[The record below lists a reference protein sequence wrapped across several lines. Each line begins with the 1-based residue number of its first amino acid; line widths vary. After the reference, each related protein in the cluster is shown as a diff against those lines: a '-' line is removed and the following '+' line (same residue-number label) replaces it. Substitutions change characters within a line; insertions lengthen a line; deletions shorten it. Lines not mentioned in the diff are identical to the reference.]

1 MKQNPANQIELAPE
15 NTGSWMG
22 VGLLLL
28 SALGFSINMLFANMA
43 YKDGID
49 VHTTNAMRHL
59 AAVVL
64 LFLFQKI
71 RGKKLGL
78 LPRERYISLALGI
91 SVFAMGLGYLGA
103 TQYIPISLAVLL
115 FYTFP
120 VFVAVIARFTE
131 NESITA
137 IRLIAIIIAFIGLGL
152 AMEVHSLT
160 NLNWQGVA
168 FGFLSSLGCTTFVIV
183 NSRSMRTADPQAVNF
198 HCLAGGTVL
207 FVVLLLITG
216 GPAKF
221 VTQAGWIKLCVS
233 SLTLGV
239 GYVTFFAGLEIIG
252 PFNTSMLMNV
262 EPVLTVILAAI
273 LLGER
278 LSSVQLLGAGLV
290 IAGIILITGGFKKEI
305 AEQNQGKP

>member
-1 MKQNPANQIELAPE
+1 MMQNPVNQIELAPE
-15 NTGSWMG
+15 NAGSWIG
-22 VGLLLL
+22 VGVLLL
-28 SALGFSINMLFANMA
+28 SALGFTIAMLFANMA

-49 VHTTNAMRHL
+49 VHTTNAARYL
-59 AAVVL
+59 ATIVL

-78 LPRERYISLALGI
+78 PPRERYTSLALGI
-91 SVFAMGLGYLGA
+91 SVFMMGLGYLGA

-137 IRLIAIIIAFIGLGL
+137 IRLIAIIIALIGLGL

-183 NSRSMRTADPQAVNF
+183 SSFSMRTADPQAVNF
-198 HCLAGGTVL
+198 HCLAAGTVFFAAFL
-207 FVVLLLITG
+207 FFTG
-216 GPAKF
+216 GPSGMLSYSALS
-221 VTQAGWIKLCVS
+221 KLCVS
-233 SLTLGV
+233 SLALAV
-239 GYVTFFAGLEIIG
+239 GYVTLFTGLEIIG
-252 PFNTSMLMNV
+252 PVKTSMLMNA
-262 EPVLTVILAAI
+262 EPILTITLAAS

-278 LSSVQLLGAGLV
+278 LVSIQLIGAAFV
-290 IAGIILITGGFKKEI
+290 ILGIILITGSSKKKI
-305 AEQNQGKP
+305 INIK

>member
-1 MKQNPANQIELAPE
+1 
-15 NTGSWMG
+15 
-22 VGLLLL
+22 
-28 SALGFSINMLFANMA
+28 MLFANMA

-49 VHTTNAMRHL
+49 VHTTNAARYL
-59 AAVVL
+59 ATVVF

-78 LPRERYISLALGI
+78 PPRERYTSLALGI
-91 SVFAMGLGYLGA
+91 SVFMMGLGYLGA

-198 HCLAGGTVL
+198 HCLAAGTVFFAAFL
-207 FVVLLLITG
+207 FFTG
-216 GPAKF
+216 GPTGMLSYSALS
-221 VTQAGWIKLCVS
+221 KLCVS
-233 SLTLGV
+233 SLALAV
-239 GYVTFFAGLEIIG
+239 GYVTLFTGLEIIG
-252 PFNTSMLMNV
+252 PVKTSMLMNA
-262 EPVLTVILAAI
+262 EPILTITLAAS

-278 LSSVQLLGAGLV
+278 LVSIQLIGAALV
-290 IAGIILITGGFKKEI
+290 ILGIILITGGSKEKLI
-305 AEQNQGKP
+305 NIK

>member
-1 MKQNPANQIELAPE
+1 MQNPANQIELAPE
-15 NTGSWMG
+15 NAGSWIG

-28 SALGFSINMLFANMA
+28 SALGFTIAMLFANMA

-49 VHTTNAMRHL
+49 VHTTNAARYL
-59 AAVVL
+59 ATVVF

-78 LPRERYISLALGI
+78 PPRERYTSLALGI
-91 SVFAMGLGYLGA
+91 SVFMMGLGYLGA

-198 HCLAGGTVL
+198 HCLAAGTVFFAAFL
-207 FVVLLLITG
+207 FFTG
-216 GPAKF
+216 GPTGMLSYSALS
-221 VTQAGWIKLCVS
+221 KLCVS
-233 SLTLGV
+233 SLALAV
-239 GYVTFFAGLEIIG
+239 GYVTLFTGLEIIG
-252 PFNTSMLMNV
+252 PVKTSMLMNA
-262 EPVLTVILAAI
+262 EPILTITLAAS

-278 LSSVQLLGAGLV
+278 LVSIQLIGAALV
-290 IAGIILITGGFKKEI
+290 ILGIILITGGSKEKLI
-305 AEQNQGKP
+305 NIK

>member
-1 MKQNPANQIELAPE
+1 MMQNPVNQIELAPE
-15 NTGSWMG
+15 NAGSWIG

-28 SALGFSINMLFANMA
+28 SALGFTIAMLFANMA

-49 VHTTNAMRHL
+49 VHTTNAARYL
-59 AAVVL
+59 ATVVF

-78 LPRERYISLALGI
+78 PPRERYTSLALGI
-91 SVFAMGLGYLGA
+91 SVFMMGLGYLGA

-198 HCLAGGTVL
+198 HCLAAGTVFFAAFL
-207 FVVLLLITG
+207 FFTG
-216 GPAKF
+216 GPTGMLSYSALS
-221 VTQAGWIKLCVS
+221 KLCVS
-233 SLTLGV
+233 SLALAV
-239 GYVTFFAGLEIIG
+239 GYVTLFTGLEIIG
-252 PFNTSMLMNV
+252 PVKTSMLMNA
-262 EPVLTVILAAI
+262 EPILTITLAAS

-278 LSSVQLLGAGLV
+278 LVSIQLIGAALV
-290 IAGIILITGGFKKEI
+290 ILGIILITGGSKEKLI
-305 AEQNQGKP
+305 NIK

>member
-1 MKQNPANQIELAPE
+1 MMQNPANQIELAPE
-15 NTGSWMG
+15 NAGSWIG

-28 SALGFSINMLFANMA
+28 SALGFTIAMLFANMA

-49 VHTTNAMRHL
+49 VHTTNAARYL
-59 AAVVL
+59 ATVVF

-78 LPRERYISLALGI
+78 PPRERYTSLALGI
-91 SVFAMGLGYLGA
+91 SVFMMGLGYLGA

-198 HCLAGGTVL
+198 HCLAAGTVFFAAFL
-207 FVVLLLITG
+207 FFTG
-216 GPAKF
+216 GPTGMLSYSALS
-221 VTQAGWIKLCVS
+221 KLCVS
-233 SLTLGV
+233 GLALAV
-239 GYVTFFAGLEIIG
+239 GYVTLFTGLEIIG
-252 PFNTSMLMNV
+252 PVKTSMLMNA
-262 EPVLTVILAAI
+262 EPILTITLAAS

-278 LSSVQLLGAGLV
+278 LVSIQLIGAALV
-290 IAGIILITGGFKKEI
+290 ILGIILITGGSKEKLI
-305 AEQNQGKP
+305 NIK

>member
-1 MKQNPANQIELAPE
+1 MKQNPVNQIELAPADAR
-15 NTGSWMG
+15 SWIG
-22 VGLLLL
+22 FGLLLL
-28 SALGFSINMLFANMA
+28 SALGFTSAMLFANMA

-49 VHTTNAMRHL
+49 VHTTNAARYL
-59 AAVVL
+59 ATIVL

-78 LPRERYISLALGI
+78 PPRERYTSLALGI
-91 SVFAMGLGYLGA
+91 SVFMMGLGYLGA

-152 AMEVHSLT
+152 ALEIHSLT

-168 FGFLSSLGCTTFVIV
+168 LGFLSSLGCTIFVIV
-183 NSRSMRTADPQAVNF
+183 SSLSMRSADPQAVNF
-198 HCLAGGTVL
+198 HCLAAGTVFFAAFL
-207 FVVLLLITG
+207 FFTG
-216 GPAKF
+216 GPTSIIPYSALS
-221 VTQAGWIKLCVS
+221 KLCVS
-233 SLTLGV
+233 GLALAV
-239 GYVTFFAGLEIIG
+239 AYVTLFTGLEIVG
-252 PFNTSMLMNV
+252 PVKTSMLMNV
-262 EPVLTVILAAI
+262 EPILTITLAAI

-278 LSSVQLLGAGLV
+278 LASIQLIGAAFV
-290 IAGIILITGGFKKEI
+290 IVGVILITGDSKKR
-305 AEQNQGKP
+305 

>member
-15 NTGSWMG
+15 NAGSWIG

-28 SALGFSINMLFANMA
+28 SALGFTIAMLFANMA

-49 VHTTNAMRHL
+49 VHTTNAARYL
-59 AAVVL
+59 ATIVL

-71 RGKKLGL
+71 RGKKFGL
-78 LPRERYISLALGI
+78 PPRERYTSLALGI
-91 SVFAMGLGYLGA
+91 SVFMMGLGYLVD

-137 IRLIAIIIAFIGLGL
+137 IRLIAIIIALIGLGL

-198 HCLAGGTVL
+198 HCLAAGTVFFAAFL
-207 FVVLLLITG
+207 FFTG
-216 GPAKF
+216 GPTGILSYSALS
-221 VTQAGWIKLCVS
+221 KLCVS
-233 SLTLGV
+233 SLALAV
-239 GYVTFFAGLEIIG
+239 GYVTLFTGLEIIG
-252 PFNTSMLMNV
+252 PVKTSMLMNA
-262 EPVLTVILAAI
+262 EPILTITLAAI

-278 LSSVQLLGAGLV
+278 LVSIQLIGAALV
-290 IAGIILITGGFKKEI
+290 ILGIILITGGSKKKI
-305 AEQNQGKP
+305 INIK

>member
-15 NTGSWMG
+15 NAGSWIG

-28 SALGFSINMLFANMA
+28 SALGFTIAMLFANMA

-49 VHTTNAMRHL
+49 VHTTNAARYL
-59 AAVVL
+59 ATIVL

-78 LPRERYISLALGI
+78 PPRERYTSLALGI
-91 SVFAMGLGYLGA
+91 SVFMMGLGYLGA

-152 AMEVHSLT
+152 AMEVHSLA

-183 NSRSMRTADPQAVNF
+183 SSRSMRTADPQAVNF
-198 HCLAGGTVL
+198 HCLAAGTVFFAAFL
-207 FVVLLLITG
+207 FFTG
-216 GPAKF
+216 GPTGILSYSALS
-221 VTQAGWIKLCVS
+221 KLCVS
-233 SLTLGV
+233 SLALAV
-239 GYVTFFAGLEIIG
+239 GYVTLFTGLEIIG
-252 PFNTSMLMNV
+252 PVKTSMLMNA
-262 EPVLTVILAAI
+262 EPILTITLAAI

-278 LSSVQLLGAGLV
+278 LVSIQLIGAALV
-290 IAGIILITGGFKKEI
+290 ILGIILITGGSKKKI
-305 AEQNQGKP
+305 INIK

>member
-1 MKQNPANQIELAPE
+1 MMQNPVNQIELAPE
-15 NTGSWMG
+15 NAGSWIG
-22 VGLLLL
+22 VGVLLL
-28 SALGFSINMLFANMA
+28 SALGFTIAMLFANMA

-49 VHTTNAMRHL
+49 VHTTNAARYL
-59 AAVVL
+59 ATVVF

-78 LPRERYISLALGI
+78 PPRERYTSLALGI
-91 SVFAMGLGYLGA
+91 SVFMMGLGYLGA

-198 HCLAGGTVL
+198 HCLAAGTVFFAAFL
-207 FVVLLLITG
+207 FFTG
-216 GPAKF
+216 GPTGMLSYSALS
-221 VTQAGWIKLCVS
+221 KLCVS
-233 SLTLGV
+233 SLALAV
-239 GYVTFFAGLEIIG
+239 GYVTLFTGLEIIG
-252 PFNTSMLMNV
+252 PVKTSMLMNA
-262 EPVLTVILAAI
+262 EPILTITLAAS

-278 LSSVQLLGAGLV
+278 LVSIQLIGAAFV
-290 IAGIILITGGFKKEI
+290 ILGIILITGGSKEKLI
-305 AEQNQGKP
+305 NIK

>member
-1 MKQNPANQIELAPE
+1 MKQNPVNQIELAPE
-15 NTGSWMG
+15 NAGSWIG

-28 SALGFSINMLFANMA
+28 SALGFTIAMLFANMA

-49 VHTTNAMRHL
+49 VHTTNAARYL
-59 AAVVL
+59 ATIVL

-78 LPRERYISLALGI
+78 PPRERYTSLALGI
-91 SVFAMGLGYLGA
+91 SVFMMGLGYLGA

-137 IRLIAIIIAFIGLGL
+137 IRLMAIIIALIGLGL

-183 NSRSMRTADPQAVNF
+183 SSLSMRTADPQAVNF
-198 HCLAGGTVL
+198 HCLAAGTVFFAAFL
-207 FVVLLLITG
+207 FFTG
-216 GPAKF
+216 GPASMISYS
-221 VTQAGWIKLCVS
+221 ALLMLCVS
-233 SLTLGV
+233 SLALTVAYITLF
-239 GYVTFFAGLEIIG
+239 TGLEIIG
-252 PFNTSMLMNV
+252 PVKTSMLMNI
-262 EPVLTVILAAI
+262 EPILTITLAAI

-278 LSSVQLLGAGLV
+278 LASIQLIGAAFVILGV
-290 IAGIILITGGFKKEI
+290 ILITGDSKKR
-305 AEQNQGKP
+305 